1 MEDLIHIQK
10 TFEKVFIDK
19 KVSNREFEDC
29 ILKLRFIE

>member
-10 TFEKVFIDK
+10 TFEKLFYED

>member
-10 TFEKVFIDK
+10 TFEKKFFIDK

-29 ILKLRFIE
+29 IF